1 VTSPPARG
9 DVEGRQPLPP
19 TFSQASTD
27 ATPPSAVRAR
37 LGRIAGWLWW
47 WPFAVAL
54 IPLALTAAIVLTLL
68 HASALENFGWSFWS
82 FNVSQHGV
90 LVYVTG
96 SFLTAVP
103 ALLLAMLIGLGIAI
117 ASTTYLPRLLSAV
130 LDPCVDLL
138 AGIPSIVYGIW
149 GYFVVA
155 PFFGTNVFS
164 WTAVHLTFLPGFSPT
179 HDSTLPEIATGD
191 GLALAILI
199 LTLMILPITTLLIR
213 DALQAVPRD
222 LWESG
227 LALGATRWEVT
238 RRVAVPYARRGVWGA
253 AFLGFGRAI
262 GETVAV
268 FMVIEQSAKLPTNVY
283 AGTSTIASLIIGS
296 IDSAMELNPG
306 GVQELHFLCEL
317 SLLLLAITL
326 GVNVAGRLLI
336 RRAYTA
342 HGGVAGI

>member
-1 VTSPPARG
+1 VSTPPAPG
-9 DVEGRQPLPP
+9 DVEGRQPLLP
-19 TFSQASTD
+19 TFSES
-27 ATPPSAVRAR
+27 ATEHPSKLRGSLRRLAR
-37 LGRIAGWLWW
+37 WLRW
-47 WPFAVAL
+47 WPFAFAL
-54 IPLALTAAIVLTLL
+54 IPLALTLAIVVALL
-68 HASALENFGWSFWS
+68 RASDLENFGGSFWS
-82 FNVSQHGV
+82 FDVSRNGV

-117 ASTTYLPRLLSAV
+117 ASTTYLPRFLSAI
-130 LDPCVDLL
+130 LDPFVDLL

-149 GYFVVA
+149 GFFVVA
-155 PFFGTNVFS
+155 PFFGTYVFS
-164 WTAVHLTFLPGFSPT
+164 WTAVHLTFIPGFAPT
-179 HDSTLPEIATGD
+179 HNSTLPEIATGD
-191 GLALAILI
+191 GLALAIII
-199 LTLMILPITTLLIR
+199 LTLMILPITTLLMR
-213 DALQAVPRD
+213 DALLAVPRD

-268 FMVIEQSAKLPTNVY
+268 FMVIDQASKLPTNIY
-283 AGTSTIASLIIGS
+283 AGTSTMASLIIGS

-326 GVNVAGRLLI
+326 TVNVAGRWMI
-336 RRAYTA
+336 RRTYTE
-342 HGGVAGI
+342 VAGI

>member
-1 VTSPPARG
+1 MAKL
-9 DVEGRQPLPP
+9 E
-19 TFSQASTD
+19 
-27 ATPPSAVRAR
+27 
-37 LGRIAGWLWW
+37 AGWPLSRAVNRLRVRSW
-47 WPFAVAL
+47 WPLVFAL
-54 IPLALTAAIVLTLL
+54 IPLALTLAIVVVLL
-68 HASALENFGWSFWS
+68 HASGFENFGWSFWS
-82 FNVSQHGV
+82 LNVTQNGV
-90 LVYVTG
+90 LVYVIG

-117 ASTTYLPRLLSAV
+117 ASTTYLPRFLSAI
-130 LDPCVDLL
+130 LDPFVDLL

-149 GYFVVA
+149 GFFVVA
-155 PFFGTNVFS
+155 SFFGTNIFS
-164 WTAVHLTFLPGFSPT
+164 WTAVHLAWIPGFAPT
-179 HDSTLPEIATGD
+179 HDSTLAEIATGD

-199 LTLMILPITTLLIR
+199 LVLMILPITTLLMR

-268 FMVIEQSAKLPTNVY
+268 FMVIEQSARLPSNIY
-283 AGTSTIASLIIGS
+283 SGTSTMASFIIGS
-296 IDSAMELNPG
+296 IDSAMELNPA
-306 GVQELHFLCEL
+306 GVMELHFLCEL

-326 GVNVAGRLLI
+326 VVNVAGRWMI
-336 RRAYTA
+336 RRNYTEA
-342 HGGVAGI
+342 SGVGL